1 MSGQP
6 PAVYVL
12 GGPDSAG
19 RTEVARLLA
28 ARFEKGAH
36 LDGAAATTVDDSVT
50 QGFTVVLELP
60 GAQRSLGRVRTSIR
74 SRPCHVIVLLPPDLA
89 SARAYAA
96 VTPRVGLW
104 FDLTGL
110 PPEFVVDQILARTAA
125 EASPIVVVDY
135 DEAWPSLFE
144 ELAGPI
150 RHAVAD
156 LGAEVE
162 HVGSTAVPGL
172 AAKPIIDIDVVVR
185 SGDDVSAAIRALRSL
200 GYTYQG
206 DKGIP
211 GREAFLWPA
220 GAVAHHAY
228 VVVTGNEAHTNH
240 IVFRDYLRSHPDTAA
255 EYAALKLGLAEQYG
269 DDRLGYTDAKTEFVR
284 AVLETARQSSSSSPS

>member
-1 MSGQP
+1 MSVRP
-6 PAVYVL
+6 PVVYVL

-28 ARFEKGAH
+28 ARFEKAAH

-60 GAQRSLGRVRTSIR
+60 GAQRSPGRVRASIR
-74 SRPCHVIVLLPPDLA
+74 SRPCHVIVLLPPDLD

-96 VTPRVGLW
+96 TTPPVGLW

-110 PPEFVVDQILARTAA
+110 PAEFVVDQILARTSS
-125 EASPIVVVDY
+125 EVSPIVVVDY

-172 AAKPIIDIDVVVR
+172 AAKPVIDIDVVVR
-185 SGDDVSAAIRALRSL
+185 SGDDVSAATRALRAL
-200 GYTYQG
+200 GYIYQG
-206 DKGIP
+206 DEGIP
-211 GREAFLWPA
+211 GREAFLSPA
-220 GAVAHHAY
+220 GSVPHHAY
-228 VVVTGNEAHTNH
+228 VVVSGNEAHANH
-240 IVFRDYLRSHPDTAA
+240 VVFRDYLQSHPEAAA
-255 EYAALKLGLAEQYG
+255 EYAALKLGLADRYG
-269 DDRLGYTDAKTEFVR
+269 DDRVAYTDAKSEFVTR
-284 AVLETARQSSSSSPS
+284 SLEVARSPQRDAET